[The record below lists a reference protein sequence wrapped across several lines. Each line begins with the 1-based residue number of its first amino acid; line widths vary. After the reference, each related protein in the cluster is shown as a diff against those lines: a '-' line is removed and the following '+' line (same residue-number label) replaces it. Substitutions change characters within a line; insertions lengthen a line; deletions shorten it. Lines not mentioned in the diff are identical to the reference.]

1 MKNIMVNH
9 TLKISLECK
18 EAIEV
23 LRSKGVKPDRFLREG
38 GEKLVIEK
46 ANKMKRPKLVKIKDI
61 YF

>member
-1 MKNIMVNH
+1 MKNRMVNH

-18 EAIEV
+18 EAIDF
-23 LRSKGVKPDRFLREG
+23 LRKNGVKPDRFFRDG